1 MMIDGFKSAVAALSF
16 LGSILGAALVASW
29 MAFGPWW
36 MP

>member
-1 MMIDGFKSAVAALSF
+1 MRDLKGAMAALSF